1 MRETVPDDRRLK
13 RLILTEK
20 AASLQKATIAYFG
33 EMEKMLIAG
42 ISPEDLESFC
52 RVLSQIRTNAETG
65 AVSFL
70 KMNLKHINE

>member
-1 MRETVPDDRRLK
+1 MIRETVPDDRRLK

-20 AASLQKATIAYFG
+20 AAALQKATIAYFG

-42 ISPEDLESFC
+42 ISPEDLEFFC

-65 AVSFL
+65 AVSFF
-70 KMNLKHINE
+70 KNEPYINE